1 MINKL
6 NKKIVRLIF
15 LLFTVIL
22 IGLSFFS
29 TRQDS
34 LFLMSFFVVFTSINL
49 FGFEHYFQKSQSLSE
64 FNISLSI
71 FVLAMIK
78 FVLSISIAIMFI
90 FFPSFPLF
98 SYIFIEFILFTLAY
112 IILSMMSISQEVIKS
127 ISGNSSNT
135 FYLSLQEKIPRLHYD
150 SSIMITFNK
159 LKKMINLVSKI
170 STDETLAIEQEILL
184 KIEEISDNK
193 LSNKTFYILKD
204 LLLKRE
210 KLIEKKRD

>member
-135 FYLSLQEKIPRLHYD
+135 FYLSLQEKILRLHYD

-193 LSNKTFYILKD
+193 LSNETFDILKD